1 MFHLH
6 RRGDT
11 DERVRKGSPA
21 KTLADPGEGLSGPES
36 AAEALGSLSEG
47 RPERVKGEGRYG

>member
-1 MFHLH
+1 MFWAH
-6 RRGDT
+6 RRSDT

-36 AAEALGSLSEG
+36 AAEALGSLPEG
-47 RPERVKGEGRYG
+47 RPERVKGEGR